1 VKDTAAEIMDTTAIF
16 MDTTDV
22 LWKISVTY
30 GK

>member
-16 MDTTDV
+16 MGTTDV